1 MKNNKEIVIDFYSK
15 IIGQGNKELADLLIK
30 DDYIQHSPTI
40 EDGKQGILKMI
51 DMFASLPKSQN
62 SEKPFYRFVSDGEF
76 VVAHVGIS
84 FMGQK
89 RAVVDLFRLEDGKL
103 AEHWDASEIIPS
115 GIDNMVEGPVEM
127 KEHEATNR
135 NKKLVADFINE
146 VMIEGKDEWDQNVH
160 PHLIQHIPDV
170 EDGILAWKRFAA
182 SQKIEK
188 CHRVL
193 AEGNFVVSQCSII
206 GDGEL
211 CAAYDI
217 YRVEDGLIAEHWSV
231 KQKIPEAMAHDNG
244 MI

>member
-15 IIGQGNKELADLLIK
+15 IIGKSNKELADILIK

-62 SEKPFYRFVSDGEF
+62 PDKPFYRFISDGEF
-76 VVAHVGIS
+76 VVAHIGIS

-115 GIDNMVEGPVEM
+115 GIDNMVEGPVEI
-127 KEHEATNR
+127 KEHESTNR
-135 NKKLVADFINE
+135 NKKLVADFINK
-146 VMIEGKDEWDQNVH
+146 VLIGGTDEWDKYVH
-160 PHLIQHIPDV
+160 TNLIQHIPDV
-170 EDGILAWKRFAA
+170 EDGNLAWKRFAA
-182 SQKIEK
+182 SQKTEK
-188 CHRVL
+188 CYRVL
-193 AEGNFVVSQCSII
+193 AEGNFVVSQCSTI
-206 GDGEL
+206 GNNES
-211 CAAYDI
+211 CVAYNI
-217 YRVEDGLIAEHWSV
+217 YLVEDGLIAEHWSV